1 MKMNIVS
8 ITGSIEY
15 HQVHSKSDNSDIM
28 SRFDRYGIFKK
39 LFIALVRKYQ
49 VSLGHL
55 TQGSNFVFDAVDGLH
70 YKCKKIFF
78 KGGRSYKDSPGWL
91 KNKKYTKDSKI
102 SHKTRLYFKTQF
114 RA

>member
-1 MKMNIVS
+1 ML

-15 HQVHSKSDNSDIM
+15 HQMHSKSHNSDIM

-39 LFIALVRKYQ
+39 
-49 VSLGHL
+49 

>member
-39 LFIALVRKYQ
+39 LFIALVQKYQ
-49 VSLGHL
+49 VSLEHL
-55 TQGSNFVFDAVDGLH
+55 TQGRNFVFDAVDGLH

-78 KGGRSYKDSPGWL
+78 KRRRSCKDSPGWL
-91 KNKKYTKDSKI
+91 KNKKYTKDSKT
-102 SHKTRLYFKTQF
+102 SDKARLYFKTQF